1 MLGHNNEVVKMFF
14 KYTSP
19 GVDLTGSRFP
29 FPPAEGG
36 NDTLKKRRGFALQL
50 QKDLMEK
57 LFFFSFF
64 LEVGGLGRK

>member
-19 GVDLTGSRFP
+19 GMDLTGARFP

-36 NDTLKKRRGFALQL
+36 NDTLKKRRGFAVQL
-50 QKDLMEK
+50 QRELMEK
-57 LFFFSFF
+57 HLFILFFFGRW
-64 LEVGGLGRK
+64 GGIR